1 MSSTPTYVYA
11 GDPISQAGVIAG
23 LAVLAVP
30 TGVLAS
36 SSDDSAPHLGKRL
49 TDQNK
54 EGSR

>member
-1 MSSTPTYVYA
+1 MTF
-11 GDPISQAGVIAG
+11 GVIAG

>member
-1 MSSTPTYVYA
+1 MSRNPGIVMTF
-11 GDPISQAGVIAG
+11 GVIAG

-36 SSDDSAPHLGKRL
+36 SSDDSAPHLSKRL